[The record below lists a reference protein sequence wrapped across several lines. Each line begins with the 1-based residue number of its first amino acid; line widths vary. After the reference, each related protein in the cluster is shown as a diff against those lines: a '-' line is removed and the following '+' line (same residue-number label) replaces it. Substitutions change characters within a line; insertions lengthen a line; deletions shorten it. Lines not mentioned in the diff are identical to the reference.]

1 MKRWA
6 WGSAAIL
13 LLGVLAAAI
22 VFAVW
27 ASVGDAPWE
36 KTTACAAASPCPSPS
51 QEEVEKTACL
61 QGGGMWRYFEATNSY
76 HNTFCG
82 SGSAPCWACFHVLR

>member
-13 LLGVLAAAI
+13 LLGVLAIAI

-27 ASVGDAPWE
+27 ASVGDAISDVVLHPSATGRLDLE
-36 KTTACAAASPCPSPS
+36 GTATPEWLLACP
-51 QEEVEKTACL
+51 
-61 QGGGMWRYFEATNSY
+61 
-76 HNTFCG
+76 
-82 SGSAPCWACFHVLR
+82 